1 MTFTCKSIV
10 TKIIGGIYYVLYYS
24 YSIYIILLWGKTGE
38 KILDNVLLLLY
49 ILLYIRDNVV
59 ANKNKKA
66 VDYVRPPL
74 FFFDVVVRI

>member
-1 MTFTCKSIV
+1 M
-10 TKIIGGIYYVLYYS
+10 YYVLFYL
-24 YSIYIILLWGKTGE
+24 YSIYIILLQGKRGE
-38 KILDNVLLLLY
+38 KILDNVVLLLVLV
-49 ILLYIRDNVV
+49 LYIRDNVV